1 MADLQELEGIVLY
14 QRKYKERD
22 YLVKIFL
29 KDYGKLMFYVR
40 GTKKPNFPMRQYIQ
54 PFTYASFIVDIR
66 KQGLSFIRDAK
77 FVQPFTNIQ
86 QDIFK
91 NAYATYI
98 CGLIDASM
106 EDRTGANPLFNQL
119 YYGLRGIDQGLDA
132 EIIMNIFEVKLL
144 YYFGVLPEL
153 RTCVVCHNPKGP
165 YDYSSKF
172 GGVICSKHFEQ
183 DPHRLHANPKALY
196 YLGQFLSTNLKTLQE
211 IKVADQTKED
221 IRQVLDY
228 LYDEY
233 VGIHLKSK
241 DFIDQMKK
249 WGKLLQND

>member
-1 MADLQELEGIVLY
+1 MAELQELEGIVLY

-22 YLVKIFL
+22 FLVKIFL

-40 GTKKPNFPMRQYIQ
+40 GSKKPNFPMKQFIQ
-54 PFTYASFIVDIR
+54 PFTYARFIIDIR
-66 KQGLSFIRDAK
+66 KSGLSFIRDAK
-77 FVQPFTNIQ
+77 FVEPFTQVQ

-106 EDRTGANPLFNQL
+106 DDHKDANALFNQL
-119 YYGLRGIDQGLDA
+119 YYGLRGIDQGMDA
-132 EIIMNIFEVKLL
+132 EVIMNTFEVKLL

-153 RTCVVCHNPKGP
+153 KVCTICGQDQGP
-165 YDYSSKF
+165 FDYSSKY
-172 GGVICSKHFEQ
+172 GGVICFKHFHQ
-183 DPHRLHANPKALY
+183 DPHRLHANPKSLF
-196 YLGQFLSTNLKTLQE
+196 YLGQFLIINLKTVQE
-211 IKVADQTKED
+211 ISVAEETKQG

-233 VGIHLKSK
+233 VGVHLKSK
-241 DFIDQMKK
+241 DFIKQMKK
-249 WGKLLQND
+249 WGQLLQKD